1 MKTITLT
8 DDAYERLAALKT
20 SPRDSFSKVIPRVVP
35 KRGTAA
41 QILEAVRKLPPLS
54 DEQAE
59 MMLAVSREMNDPSR
73 LRDPWADE
81 KT

>member
-20 SPRDSFSKVIPRVVP
+20 SPRDSFSKVILRVVP